1 MVREFF
7 IFQCLLGFFYQVKTG
22 SRKPVAQIRYV
33 GKGLPQTVR
42 SEVELGLVMR
52 AEEPENAVLLSHIH
66 DWHINFSNF
75 QESCVNA

>member
-7 IFQCLLGFFYQVKTG
+7 IFQCLLGFFYQVKAG
-22 SRKPVAQIRYV
+22 SREPVAQIRYV

-52 AEEPENAVLLSHIH
+52 AEEPENAVFYLISMPGTQIFEFFRSH
-66 DWHINFSNF
+66 
-75 QESCVNA
+75 A